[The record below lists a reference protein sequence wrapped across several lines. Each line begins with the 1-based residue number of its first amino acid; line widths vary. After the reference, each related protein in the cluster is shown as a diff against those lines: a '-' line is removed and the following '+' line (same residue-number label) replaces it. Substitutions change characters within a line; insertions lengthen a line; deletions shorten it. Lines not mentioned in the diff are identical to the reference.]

1 MTDSLCRW
9 GILGTAGIARKN
21 WQAIRLSGNG
31 RLVAVAS
38 RTPERAAAFVAE
50 CQAEAPLDPAPDP
63 LGSYAEL
70 LARDDVDAVYIP
82 LPTGL
87 RKEWVLAA
95 AAAGKH
101 VLCEK
106 PCGCD
111 AAEVRE
117 MTEAC
122 ERAGVQFMD
131 GVMFMHNERL
141 AAMRTELDGGEAVGE
156 LRRIAT
162 QFSFHG
168 PKEFF
173 EGNIRADP
181 ALEPFGCLGDLG
193 WYCARAILWAAGY
206 ETPRAATGRLIREHR
221 GVPVSFSGELL
232 FDRGLTASFYCSF
245 ENEHQQ
251 WLHLS
256 GTRGSLLVDDFVL
269 PWHGAELSYEVNQ
282 ACFVVDGCSFQM
294 ERHARRGTT
303 REHGDGHA
311 TAQETKLFRR
321 FGELVLGG
329 TPDPHWP
336 RIALQTQLAL
346 DACLRSAREGGGEVA
361 L

>member
-1 MTDSLCRW
+1 MSQSICRW

-31 RLVAVAS
+31 RVAAVAS
-38 RTPERAAAFVAE
+38 RTEERAASFVAE
-50 CQAEAPLDPAPDP
+50 CQAEAPVDPAPRAYGDYE
-63 LGSYAEL
+63 SL
-70 LARDDVDAVYIP
+70 LADPEIDAVYIP

-87 RKEWVLAA
+87 RKQWVLAA

-106 PCGCD
+106 PCGAD
-111 AAEVRE
+111 AGEVRE
-117 MTEAC
+117 ITEAC

-141 AAMRTELDGGEAVGE
+141 AKVRDELDGGEAVGD

-162 QFSFHG
+162 QFSFLAS
-168 PKEFF
+168 EDCYTQ
-173 EGNIRADP
+173 NIRLDP
-181 ALEPFGCLGDLG
+181 ELEPLGCLGDLG
-193 WYCARAILWAAGY
+193 WYCLRAILWAARY
-206 ETPRAATGRLIREHR
+206 ETPRAAFGRLIREHR
-221 GVPVSFSGELL
+221 GVPVSFSGELM
-232 FDRGLTASFYCSF
+232 FDGGLTASLYCSF

-256 GTRGSLLVDDFVL
+256 GTRGNILIDDFVL

-282 ACFVVDGCSFQM
+282 ACFAVDGCRFEM
-294 ERHARRGTT
+294 ERHARRVGT

-311 TAQETKLFRR
+311 TAQETKLLRR

-329 TPDPHWP
+329 APDPHWP
-336 RIALQTQLAL
+336 RISLQTQIVL
-346 DACLRSAREGGGEVA
+346 DACLRSARDGGREVA